1 MIATLREWRVGSR
14 AADDAQ
20 VSSKPWWLDLGTVV
34 PLLAG
39 LTYLVVLVVRLVGSL
54 SSFYWYSDF
63 PEALRLGDAMFS
75 GGYGQGLSVPS
86 QTGIGP
92 LWAVGLLDQVTR
104 SDIAGMAFGALMV
117 GLAIGLMVL
126 TAYKVMGRASAVAVA
141 VLSLAAPPVVA
152 WEMLT
157 PIAHESTLLLSAI
170 GVWQLVSLSRPSRG
184 HALVSHVLVG
194 ALAGVCVAS
203 DSLAIPAAVAPWI
216 VCAIVLARR
225 NPSRR
230 RPLIVTAGAAVAT
243 VALVEFLSRT
253 SGIAQQGNVGLA
265 PSIAGVTS
273 GLRTTA
279 TTLGQMISGA
289 WYSAAIPTVLVVLGF
304 VSFVALI
311 YMATRVLRRH
321 VTADVPGREL
331 YVWYWLLSCAGLIA
345 AFCLSGLGRQLS
357 PVNYQ
362 GHYVDGLWFVTAA
375 VLPLGFLWIGGFR
388 RRLLVACVASLA
400 VASAVGVATM
410 PQDLFNGPDYVDS
423 ARLTTSLE
431 QLGVARGYGGYWES
445 YAVGWHTDDRITTLP
460 LQQCASGLCRYEFAA
475 RAWYRR
481 QPGPVFVIVQAAP
494 CASDN
499 LCIDAANLE
508 RFPSPESVRDVGLLR
523 IYVYADDVFA
533 GLPTASPP
541 VA

>member
-14 AADDAQ
+14 AEDDAQ
-20 VSSKPWWLDLGTVV
+20 VSSSQWWRDLRTVV
-34 PLLAG
+34 PLVAG
-39 LTYLVVLVVRLVGSL
+39 LTYLGVLVVRLVGSL

-92 LWAVGLLDQVTR
+92 LWAVGMLDQVTR
-104 SDIAGMAFGALMV
+104 SDIVGMTFGALMV
-117 GLAIGLMVL
+117 AVAIGLMFL
-126 TAYKVMGRASAVAVA
+126 TAYQVIGRVGAVAVA

-184 HALVSHVLVG
+184 YALASHVLVG
-194 ALAGVCVAS
+194 ALAGVCMAS

-216 VCAIVLARR
+216 VGAIVLARR
-225 NPSRR
+225 NRSRR
-230 RPLIVTAGAAVAT
+230 RPLVLTACAAVAAT
-243 VALVEFLSRT
+243 ALVEFLSRT
-253 SGIAQQGNVGLA
+253 SGIVERGSAELA
-265 PSIAGVTS
+265 PSTIGVAS
-273 GLRTTA
+273 GLHTTA

-289 WYSAAIPTVLVVLGF
+289 WYTDAIPTALVILGF
-304 VSFVALI
+304 VSFLGVI

-321 VTADVPGREL
+321 VTDDVPGREL

-345 AFCLSGLGRQLS
+345 GFCLSGLGRQYS

-362 GHYVDGLWFVTAA
+362 GHYVDELWFAA
-375 VLPLGFLWIGGFR
+375 AALLPLGFLWIGGFR
-388 RRLLVACVASLA
+388 RLLLSACVVSLA

-410 PQDLFNGPDYVDS
+410 PPDLFNGPDYVDS

-431 QLGVARGYGGYWES
+431 QLGVVRGYGGYWES
-445 YAVGWHTDDRITTLP
+445 YAIGWHTDDMITALP

-475 RAWYRR
+475 PAWYRR

-494 CASDN
+494 CAPDN

-508 RFPSPESVRDVGLLR
+508 GFPSPESVRKVGLLR

-533 GLPTASPP
+533 GLPTATG
-541 VA
+541 A